1 MNIANIAK
9 PNGNSGIGA
18 AVTVTV
24 CSKDPRVTPPV
35 PKQYVPGVSEEG
47 IVITIDQEPPD

>member
-24 CSKDPRVTPPV
+24 CSKDPKATPPV